1 MIQQIAIFVVN
12 IIHKT
17 GYLGIAFFM
26 MIESSFIPFPSEV
39 VVPPAGYL
47 VSQGKMNMYLV
58 VLSSLIGSVAGG
70 LVNYYLAVR
79 FGRPFILKY
88 GKYFFLG
95 ESKFQKVEKFFK
107 NHGEITT
114 FVGRLLPGIR
124 QYISFPA
131 GLARMNL
138 FRFCLFTAL
147 GAGIWSIV
155 LAYTGYLV
163 GTNLDLIKEHLNKI
177 TIVILPTLAVLVMV
191 YIFVYKKYLRWRNY
205 DKKD

>member
-1 MIQQIAIFVVN
+1 MIQQIASFVVN
-12 IIHKT
+12 MIDKT
-17 GYLGIAFFM
+17 GYFGIAFFM
-26 MIESSFIPFPSEV
+26 LIESSFIPFPSEV

-58 VLSSLIGSVAGG
+58 VLSSLIGSVVGG

-79 FGRPFILKY
+79 FGRPFILRY

-155 LAYTGYLV
+155 LAYTGYFV
-163 GTNLDLIKEHLNKI
+163 GTNLDMIKEHINKI
-177 TIVILPTLAVLVMV
+177 TIVILPTLVVLVIV
-191 YIFVYKKYLRWRNY
+191 YIFTYKKYLRWRNY

>member
-1 MIQQIAIFVVN
+1 MIQQIASFVVN
-12 IIHKT
+12 IIDKT
-17 GYLGIAFFM
+17 GYFGIAFFM
-26 MIESSFIPFPSEV
+26 LIESSFIPFPSEV

-147 GAGIWSIV
+147 GAGIWSVV
-155 LAYTGYLV
+155 LAFTGYFV
-163 GTNLDLIKEHLNKI
+163 GTNLDLIKENINKI
-177 TIVILPTLAVLVMV
+177 TIVILPTLVVLVIV
-191 YIFVYKKYLRWRNY
+191 YIFTYKKYLRWRNNG
-205 DKKD
+205 KKD

>member
-1 MIQQIAIFVVN
+1 MIQQIASFVVN
-12 IIHKT
+12 MIDKT
-17 GYLGIAFFM
+17 GYFGIAFFM
-26 MIESSFIPFPSEV
+26 LIESSFIPFPSEV

-58 VLSSLIGSVAGG
+58 VLSSLIGSVVGG

-147 GAGIWSIV
+147 GAGIWSVV
-155 LAYTGYLV
+155 LAFTGYFV
-163 GTNLDLIKEHLNKI
+163 GTNLDMIKEHINKI
-177 TIVILPTLAVLVMV
+177 TIVILPTLVVLVIV
-191 YIFVYKKYLRWRNY
+191 YIFTYKKYLRWRNY